1 MRLRDHTPDEER
13 IGQRDLAQ
21 WRSEPGRRLV
31 RVAFSLAR
39 WTAARWV
46 LVVTAVVGGV
56 LAVLLTVAS
65 AGVYDAVTEND
76 GVAGLDQPVLDQAVR
91 WRTPGLD
98 TAVTAFT
105 DVGGTSGM
113 PVLVLVVVALMVW
126 RWRSWT
132 PVVLVV
138 IAAAGSLAMTTT
150 GKDLIGRARPPLN
163 LAVPPYEHSPSFPS
177 GHTLNSTVLIGV
189 LAYVALL
196 HLESRRA
203 RTAVIVAG
211 TAFVVAMG
219 LSRVFLGH
227 HWLTDVMVGWTLGLA
242 WLSVVVTAHRLF
254 LTVHRARREEA
265 TAGEA
270 SVGWSG
276 GGVGGGGVGGQTSS
290 AVQESPSRVNPRRS

>member
-1 MRLRDHTPDEER
+1 MRRRDHTPDGER

-21 WRSEPGRRLV
+21 WRSEPGRWLV
-31 RVAFSLAR
+31 RLAFALAR
-39 WTAARWV
+39 WTADRWV
-46 LVVTAVVGGV
+46 LVATAVFGGV
-56 LAVLLTVAS
+56 LAVMLTVAS

-76 GVAGLDQPVLDQAVR
+76 GVAGLDQPVLDQAVH

-105 DVGGTSGM
+105 DVGGTIGM
-113 PVLVLVVVALMVW
+113 PVLVVVLVGLMVW
-126 RWRSWT
+126 RWRSRT
-132 PVVLVV
+132 PLVLVV

-150 GKDLIGRARPPLN
+150 GKDLIGRARPPLH

-189 LAYVALL
+189 LVYVALL
-196 HLESRRA
+196 HLESKRA

-211 TAFVVAMG
+211 SVFIVAMG

-254 LTVHRARREEA
+254 LTVRRARREEA
-265 TAGEA
+265 AADGAAGRPA
-270 SVGWSG
+270 A
-276 GGVGGGGVGGQTSS
+276 GGVSGQTSS

>member
-21 WRSEPGRRLV
+21 WRSEPGRWLV
-31 RVAFSLAR
+31 RVAFALVR
-39 WTAARWV
+39 WTTARGV
-46 LVVTAVVGGV
+46 LVATAVVGGV
-56 LAVLLTVAS
+56 LAVLLTTAS
-65 AGVYDAVTEND
+65 AEVYDAVTEND
-76 GVAGLDQPVLDQAVR
+76 GVAGLDQPVLHQAVQ
-91 WRTPGLD
+91 WRSPGLD

-105 DVGGTSGM
+105 DVGGTAGM
-113 PVLVLVVVALMVW
+113 PVLVAVVVLVMVLA
-126 RWRSWT
+126 WRSWT
-132 PVVLVV
+132 PVVLTL
-138 IAAAGSLAMTTT
+138 IAAAGSLAMTTA

-189 LAYVALL
+189 LVYVALL
-196 HLESRRA
+196 HLSSRWA
-203 RTAVIVAG
+203 RTAVVVAG
-211 TAFVVAMG
+211 SVFVVAMG

-254 LTVHRARREEA
+254 LTVRRARREEA
-265 TAGEA
+265 TAATAPG
-270 SVGWSG
+270 SPGTG
-276 GGVGGGGVGGQTSS
+276 GAGGQTSS